1 MATSRR
7 TVIGFPR
14 WAWATTIWRNAG
26 RLVSHRLFA
35 DWGHNH
41 FTMNLI
47 TKSQANRI
55 GTLQFNNEGKLNC
68 LSHTLMEELMRGLHD
83 LEKEGVNVIVLRARS
98 GVKVWSAG
106 HDINELPEPRRDPL
120 SYGDPLETLLRN
132 IQDSP
137 VPVLAMVEGTVWGG
151 ACDLCCSCDMVVAAE
166 GSTFAMTPAKIG
178 IPYNA
183 SGLMH
188 FVHHIGLNKAKE
200 MFFTARPTTVHEA
213 WNNGFVN
220 HEVKREE
227 LETFTYDLAGK
238 IAQNAPLAVRAIKAQ
253 FRLLTRGALIDAET
267 AERIQAIRRQVYDS
281 ADYAEGIKAFKEKR
295 PPVFQG
301 K

>member
-1 MATSRR
+1 MSKPTTSSAAAAPAPAP
-7 TVIGFPR
+7 TLILSQLD
-14 WAWATTIWRNAG
+14 G
-26 RLVSHRLFA
+26 RV
-35 DWGHNH
+35 
-41 FTMNLI
+41 
-47 TKSQANRI
+47 
-55 GTLQFNNEGKLNC
+55 GTLTIAHEDKLNC
-68 LSHTLMEELMRGLHD
+68 LSHALMDQLMAGLDTLVRDGA
-83 LEKEGVNVIVLRARS
+83 NVIVLRANK

-120 SYGDPLETLLRN
+120 SYGDPLETLLRHV
-132 IQDSP
+132 QDCP
-137 VPVLAMVEGTVWGG
+137 VPVIAMVEGTVWGG
-151 ACDLCCSCDMVVAAE
+151 ACDLCCSCDMVVATD

-183 SGLMH
+183 SGLIH

-200 MFFTARPTTVHEA
+200 MFFTARPTTVTEA

-220 HEVKREE
+220 HHVPAED
-227 LETFTYDLAGK
+227 LERFTYDLAGR
-238 IAQNAPLAVRAIKAQ
+238 IARNAPLAVRAIKAQ

-295 PPVFQG
+295 PPVFTG

>member
-1 MATSRR
+1 
-7 TVIGFPR
+7 
-14 WAWATTIWRNAG
+14 
-26 RLVSHRLFA
+26 
-35 DWGHNH
+35 
-41 FTMNLI
+41 MNLI
-47 TKSQANRI
+47 IKSQADRI

-68 LSHTLMEELMRGLHD
+68 LSHALMDELMQGLHD
-83 LEKEGVNVIVLRARS
+83 LEKEGANAIVLRARS

-132 IQDSP
+132 IQDCA
-137 VPVLAMVEGTVWGG
+137 VPVIAMVEGTVWGG

-227 LETFTYDLAGK
+227 LESFTYDLAGK
-238 IAQNAPLAVRAIKAQ
+238 IAKNAPLAVRAIKAQ

-267 AERIQAIRRQVYDS
+267 AERIQAIRRKVYDS
-281 ADYAEGIKAFKEKR
+281 ADYAEGIRAFKEKR
-295 PPVFQG
+295 SPVFQG

>member
-1 MATSRR
+1 
-7 TVIGFPR
+7 
-14 WAWATTIWRNAG
+14 
-26 RLVSHRLFA
+26 
-35 DWGHNH
+35 
-41 FTMNLI
+41 MNLI
-47 TKSQANRI
+47 IKSQANRI

-68 LSHTLMEELMRGLHD
+68 LSHALMEELMLGLHE
-83 LEKEGVNVIVLRARS
+83 LEKEGAHVIVFRARS

-132 IQDSP
+132 IQDCP

-220 HEVKREE
+220 HEVKVED
-227 LETFTYDLAGK
+227 LEAFTYDLAGK
-238 IAQNAPLAVRAIKAQ
+238 IARNAPLAVRAIKAQ

-267 AERIQAIRRQVYDS
+267 AERIQGIRRKVYDS